1 MLKFL
6 LQRKE
11 LSCSHSILPIVVL
24 IKYLQND
31 ALLCSYLYNIKYG
44 GPCAVLSLN
53 CVAHMVV
60 KSFRANTILGY
71 VFIACT
77 EYWRSS
83 LVYSKGVIFITVT
96 EKGLENSY
104 TESVSGTSV
113 PFLMILNF
121 SSKPSIF
128 TSCFRFS

>member
-60 KSFRANTILGY
+60 KFFRANTILGY
-71 VFIACT
+71 VFVACT
-77 EYWRSS
+77 EY
-83 LVYSKGVIFITVT
+83 
-96 EKGLENSY
+96 
-104 TESVSGTSV
+104 
-113 PFLMILNF
+113 
-121 SSKPSIF
+121 
-128 TSCFRFS
+128 